1 MSTKR
6 DKRRKASNGVR
17 GSKERNEAK
26 LLEATRPRTE
36 EEMQGIREKMAR
48 SWYERFSYRS
58 RGHAGKL
65 AFEFSGVLVPFDEEN
80 PSRGLVERTEDA
92 IAMMSP
98 TLH

>member
-1 MSTKR
+1 MTTESQ
-6 DKRRKASNGVR
+6 KRRNR
-17 GSKERNEAK
+17 NKERREAK

-36 EEMQGIREKMAR
+36 EEMQGLREKMAR

-80 PSRGLVERTEDA
+80 PSKGLVERTEDTVA
-92 IAMMSP
+92 VMSP